1 MEKLYFCFFW
11 SVIQF
16 FLECN
21 PIFFSSV
28 GVQTCAN
35 SLVSPELSSDLVI
48 FMCELQSCWDKIFV
62 VELTYSEMARA
73 FFFFKLILK
82 PV

>member
-1 MEKLYFCFFW
+1 MKCVYYFLGGGGAGGSSLMNKSW
-11 SVIQF
+11 KNYTLF

-21 PIFFSSV
+21 PNNFFSSV

-48 FMCELQSCWDKIFV
+48 FMCAV
-62 VELTYSEMARA
+62 VNYNHVGIKYLLWS
-73 FFFFKLILK
+73 
-82 PV
+82 